1 MLGKIEA
8 DKDKKAKEL
17 SEKERELNESA
28 TKLAQVL
35 EKNKKLKKQIEKLDL
50 SAANVL
56 TSGFGAALEQFACA
70 YPDLD
75 LSQFSICH
83 EVVDGKIVP
92 SD

>member
-1 MLGKIEA
+1 
-8 DKDKKAKEL
+8 
-17 SEKERELNESA
+17 LNESA
-28 TKLAQVL
+28 AKLAQAL
-35 EKNKKLKKQIEKLDL
+35 EENEKLKKQIEELDL

-75 LSQFSICH
+75 LSQFPICH